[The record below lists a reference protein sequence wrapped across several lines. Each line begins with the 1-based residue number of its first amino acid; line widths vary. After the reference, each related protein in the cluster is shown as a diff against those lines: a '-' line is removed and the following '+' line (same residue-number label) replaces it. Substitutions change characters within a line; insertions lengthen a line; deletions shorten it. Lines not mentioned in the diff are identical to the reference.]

1 MSTKTRIANKT
12 QWSLQDIIALVAKA
26 RRSYCIAR
34 DRNEQK
40 YMDQIMTI
48 ELSRVGDALNDID
61 RIARLAQNGEYEG
74 GVRLVT
80 GDGD

>member
-26 RRSYCIAR
+26 RRSYGIAR

-48 ELSRVGDALNDID
+48 ELSRIGDALNDID
-61 RIARLAQNGEYEG
+61 RIARLAKNGEYEG
-74 GVRLVT
+74 DHV
-80 GDGD
+80 